1 MTTGGADGRPVT
13 GPVVWVESEMTQ
25 VRNLGEVR
33 EVAWRC

>member
-1 MTTGGADGRPVT
+1 VT

-33 EVAWRC
+33 EVAWRS